1 MLLFSRP
8 DAGSQHGS
16 QVGGRAPAR
25 ARVGFFSGKVFAGKI
40 NISLGNKVTQTCSR
54 AIIVTCMHRFLKQ
67 KQTELAHPLFLFPNS
82 ESSESSLNSES
93 ESSPVALPRRLKNGG
108 FFNAKYILFLWELM
122 QNQGYTS
129 SSSSSWPSP
138 WRSSACSSPSRR
150 RRRDRR

>member
-1 MLLFSRP
+1 MDPRLEVEPLCELGWDFFRGRCLQKKIIFPLGTKSLKHAVVQLLLRACTVFS
-8 DAGSQHGS
+8 
-16 QVGGRAPAR
+16 
-25 ARVGFFSGKVFAGKI
+25 
-40 NISLGNKVTQTCSR
+40 NEQT
-54 AIIVTCMHRFLKQ
+54 
-67 KQTELAHPLFLFPNS
+67 HPLFLFPNS

-108 FFNAKYILFLWELM
+108 FFKLQNIYFLWELM
-122 QNQGYTS
+122 QNQGDTS